1 MRAALPTVTAPAAAA
16 AALVPTAGRAV
27 CARTDASPPE
37 ETGETDLGE
46 TGCAVPE
53 AAETNLLAAAAR
65 AAEFTP
71 TLGAGVV
78 FLGSVAV
85 FFPFFLHF
93 SSSSTRSRSL

>member
-78 FLGSVAV
+78 FLGSVAGAFPV
-85 FFPFFLHF
+85 FPRFCTVAP
-93 SSSSTRSRSL
+93 SSRA